1 MRTPGTAAER
11 EFLRKRAVA
20 AVREGQSPSTVA
32 RAFGVHRVSLQR
44 WLRQAQVPGGL
55 DAKPVRRPSALSDDQ
70 LRALEVLLLQGA
82 SRHGWPNDLWTAV
95 RVKDL
100 ILRHFGV
107 DFHPE
112 YVRKVLKRRLGWTS
126 QKPQT
131 KAKERDEDE
140 IRRWKEQ
147 EFPRIVREARDRDAH
162 LLLLD
167 ESCFQ
172 LTPTVRRTLAP
183 RGQTPILPCWDKRDK
198 ISAISAITL
207 SPQRHLPGLLFQ
219 LLPDKENF
227 HGEEVVAFLKLV
239 RRQLRRFTV
248 VWDRNQIH
256 SRSKVVRAYLA
267 EHPEIVVEDFP
278 GYAPELNP
286 DELVWCW
293 AKYGRLSNYAAPS
306 VAALRIHVLGELE
319 DLQQHPYMLLDFMGH
334 TGLSLNTTADNDDQ
348 SGLQMAA

>member
-11 EFLRKRAVA
+11 EYLRKRAVA
-20 AVREGQSPSTVA
+20 AVREGQSPSAVA
-32 RAFGVHRVSLQR
+32 RAFGVHRVSLHR
-44 WLRQAQVPGGL
+44 WLRQARLPGGL
-55 DAKPVRRPSALSDDQ
+55 DAKPVRRVSALSDEQ
-70 LRALEVLLLQGA
+70 LHRLEALLLQGA
-82 SRHGWPNDLWTAV
+82 SKHGWPNDLWTAA
-95 RVKDL
+95 RVKQL

-131 KAKERDEDE
+131 KAKERDEDD
-140 IRRWKEQ
+140 IRRWREQ
-147 EFPRIVREARDRDAH
+147 VFPRIVRQARERDAH

-183 RGQTPILPCWDKRDK
+183 RGRTPVLPCWDRRDK

-207 SPQRHLPGLLFQ
+207 SPRRHLPGLLFQ

-239 RRQLRRFTV
+239 RQRLRRFTV
-248 VWDRNQIH
+248 IWDRNRIH

-293 AKYGRLSNYAAPS
+293 TKYGRLSNYAAPNT
-306 VAALRIHVLGELE
+306 VALREHVLEELE
-319 DLQQHPYMLLDFMGH
+319 DLQRHPYMLLDFIAH
-334 TGLSLNTTADNDDQ
+334 TGLLLEVEDEQ
-348 SGLQMAA
+348 SELQLAA

>member
-44 WLRQAQVPGGL
+44 WLRQARLPGGL
-55 DAKPVRRPSALSDDQ
+55 DAKPVRRASALSDDQ
-70 LRALEVLLLQGA
+70 LRQLGALLLQGA
-82 SRHGWPNDLWTAV
+82 SQHGWPNDLWTAA
-95 RVKDL
+95 RVKEV

-131 KAKERDEDE
+131 KAKERDEEE

-147 EFPRIVREARDRDAH
+147 EFPRIARESQERDAH

-167 ESCFQ
+167 ESCYQ

-183 RGQTPILPCWDKRDK
+183 RGQTPVLPCWDKRDK

-207 SPQRHLPGLLFQ
+207 RPQRRLPGLVFQ

-239 RRQLRRFTV
+239 RRRLRRFTV
-248 VWDRNQIH
+248 VWDRNRIH
-256 SRSKVVRAYLA
+256 SRSKLVRAYLA
-267 EHPEIVVEDFP
+267 EHPEIVVEDLP

-293 AKYGRLSNYAAPS
+293 TKYGRLSNYAAPS
-306 VAALRIHVLGELE
+306 VAALREHVLEELE
-319 DLQQHPYMLLDFMGH
+319 DLQRHPYMLLDFIAH
-334 TGLSLNTTADNDDQ
+334 TGLLLEAEDKQ
-348 SGLQMAA
+348 SELLMAA

>member
-44 WLRQAQVPGGL
+44 WLRQARAPGGL
-55 DAKPVRRPSALSDDQ
+55 DAKPVRRASALADEQ
-70 LRALEVLLLQGA
+70 LHALEALLLQGA
-82 SRHGWPNDLWTAV
+82 SKQGWPNDLWTAA
-95 RVKDL
+95 RVKEV

-140 IRRWKEQ
+140 IRRWKGQ
-147 EFPRIVREARDRDAH
+147 EFPRIAREAWERDAH

-172 LTPTVRRTLAP
+172 LTPTVRRTLSP
-183 RGQTPILPCWDKRDK
+183 RGQTPILPCWDRRDK
-198 ISAISAITL
+198 VSAISAITL
-207 SPQRHLPGLLFQ
+207 SPRRHLPGLLFQ

-227 HGEEVVAFLKLV
+227 HGAEVVAFLKSV
-239 RRQLRRFTV
+239 RRHLPRFTV

-256 SRSKVVRAYLA
+256 SRSKAVQAYLA
-267 EHPEIVVEDFP
+267 GHPEVVVEDLP

-286 DELVWCW
+286 DELVWSW
-293 AKYGRLSNYAAPS
+293 TKYGRLSNYAAPS
-306 VAALRIHVLGELE
+306 VAALREHVLGELG
-319 DLQQHPYMLLDFMGH
+319 DLRRHSYMLLDFIDH
-334 TGLSLNTTADNDDQ
+334 TGLPLNTEEDERSA
-348 SGLQMAA
+348 LRMAA

>member
-20 AVREGQSPSTVA
+20 AVGEGQSPSTVA

-44 WLRQAQVPGGL
+44 WLRQARVPGGL
-55 DAKPVRRPSALSDDQ
+55 DAKPVRRASALADDR
-70 LRALEVLLLQGA
+70 LPALEALLLQGA
-82 SRHGWPNDLWTAV
+82 SRHGWPNDLWTAA
-95 RVKDL
+95 RVQEV
-100 ILRHFGV
+100 IRRHFGV
-107 DFHPE
+107 AFHPE
-112 YVRKVLKRRLGWTS
+112 YVRKLLKRRLGWTS

-131 KAKERDEDE
+131 KAKERDEDA

-147 EFPRIVREARDRDAH
+147 EFPRIARQARGRDAH

-207 SPQRHLPGLLFQ
+207 SPRRHLPGLLFW

-239 RRQLRRFTV
+239 RRHLRRFTV
-248 VWDRNQIH
+248 VWDRNRIH
-256 SRSKVVRAYLA
+256 SRSKAVRAYLA
-267 EHPEIVVEDFP
+267 GHPEIVVEDFP

-293 AKYGRLSNYAAPS
+293 TKYGRLSNYAAPS
-306 VAALRIHVLGELE
+306 VAALREHVLGEME
-319 DLQQHPYMLLDFMGH
+319 DLQRHPYLLLDFIDH
-334 TGLSLNTTADNDDQ
+334 TGLPLNVDADER
-348 SGLQMAA
+348 SALRMAA

>member
-32 RAFGVHRVSLQR
+32 RAFGVHRVSVQR
-44 WLRQAQVPGGL
+44 WLRQARLPGGL
-55 DAKPVRRPSALSDDQ
+55 DAKPVRRASALSDDQ
-70 LRALEVLLLQGA
+70 LRALEGLLLRGA
-82 SRHGWPNDLWTAV
+82 SKHGWPNDLWTAA
-95 RVKDL
+95 RVKEI

-140 IRRWKEQ
+140 IRRWKGQ
-147 EFPRIVREARDRDAH
+147 EFPRIAREAHERDAH

-183 RGQTPILPCWDKRDK
+183 RGQTPVLPCWDKRDK

-239 RRQLRRFTV
+239 RGRLRRFTV

-293 AKYGRLSNYAAPS
+293 TKYGRLSNFAAPS
-306 VAALRIHVLGELE
+306 VAALREEILGELE
-319 DLQQHPYMLLDFMGH
+319 DLQRHPYLLLDFIDH
-334 TGLSLNTTADNDDQ
+334 TGLPLEAEEGEQ
-348 SGLQMAA
+348 SELQMAA

>member
-20 AVREGQSPSTVA
+20 AVRDGQSPSAVA
-32 RAFGVHRVSLQR
+32 RAFGVHRVSLHR

-55 DAKPVRRPSALSDDQ
+55 DAKPVRRAAALADDQ
-70 LRALEVLLLQGA
+70 LRHLEALLLQGA
-82 SRHGWPNDLWTAV
+82 SRHGWPNDLWTAA
-95 RVKDL
+95 RVTEV
-100 ILRHFGV
+100 IRRHFGV
-107 DFHPE
+107 ALHPE
-112 YVRKVLKRRLGWTS
+112 YVRKLLKRRLGWTS
-126 QKPQT
+126 QRPQT
-131 KAKERDEDE
+131 KAKERDEDA
-140 IRRWKEQ
+140 IRRWLEQ
-147 EFPRIVREARDRDAH
+147 EFPRIVREARERDAH

-207 SPQRHLPGLLFQ
+207 SPRRHLPGLLFQ

-239 RRQLRRFTV
+239 RRRLRRFTV

-267 EHPEIVVEDFP
+267 DHPEIVVEDFP

-293 AKYGRLSNYAAPS
+293 TKYGRLSNYAAPS
-306 VAALRIHVLGELE
+306 VAALRERILEEME
-319 DLQQHPYMLLDFMGH
+319 DLQRHPYMLLDFIDH
-334 TGLSLNTTADNDDQ
+334 TGLPLDGEEDEQNA
-348 SGLQMAA
+348 LQVAA

>member
-44 WLRQAQVPGGL
+44 WLRQARVPGGL
-55 DAKPVRRPSALSDDQ
+55 DAKPVRRASALSDDQ
-70 LRALEVLLLQGA
+70 LHALEALLLPGA
-82 SRHGWPNDLWTAV
+82 SQQGWPNDLWTAA
-95 RVKDL
+95 RVKEV
-100 ILRHFGV
+100 ILRHFGI

-147 EFPRIVREARDRDAH
+147 EFPRIVNEAQERDAH

-207 SPQRHLPGLLFQ
+207 TPQRHLPGLLFQ

-239 RRQLRRFTV
+239 RRPLRRFTV

-256 SRSKVVRAYLA
+256 SRSKAVRAYLA
-267 EHPEIVVEDFP
+267 KHPEIVIEDFP

-286 DELVWCW
+286 DELVWSW
-293 AKYGRLSNYAAPS
+293 TKYGRLSNYAAPH
-306 VAALRIHVLGELE
+306 VGALREHVLEELE
-319 DLQQHPYMLLDFMGH
+319 NLQQHPYPLLDFIDH
-334 TGLSLNTTADNDDQ
+334 TGLPLNAGNNEQ
-348 SGLQMAA
+348 SELRMAA

>member
-20 AVREGQSPSTVA
+20 AVREGQSPTTVA
-32 RAFGVHRVSLQR
+32 RAFGVHRVSLHR

-55 DAKPVRRPSALSDDQ
+55 DAKPVRRASALADAQ
-70 LRALEVLLLQGA
+70 LHELEALLLQGA
-82 SRHGWPNDLWTAV
+82 SQHGWSNDLWTAA
-95 RVKDL
+95 RVQAVL
-100 ILRHFGV
+100 LRHFGI

-147 EFPRIVREARDRDAH
+147 EFPRLVREAQERDAH

-207 SPQRHLPGLLFQ
+207 TPQWHLPGLLFQ

-227 HGEEVVAFLKLV
+227 HGAEVVAFLKVV

-267 EHPEIVVEDFP
+267 DHPEIVVEDFP

-293 AKYGRLSNYAAPS
+293 TKYGRLSNYAAPN
-306 VAALRIHVLGELE
+306 VEALREHVLEELE
-319 DLQQHPYMLLDFMGH
+319 DLQQHPYRLLKFMAH
-334 TGLSLNTTADNDDQ
+334 TELPMEPIEDDR
-348 SGLQMAA
+348 SVKRMAA

>member
-1 MRTPGTAAER
+1 MRTPGTASER

-20 AVREGQSPSTVA
+20 AVREGQSPSAVA
-32 RAFGVHRVSLQR
+32 RAFGVHRVSLHR
-44 WLRQAQVPGGL
+44 WLRQARLPGGL
-55 DAKPVRRPSALSDDQ
+55 DAKPVRRPSALSDGQ
-70 LRALEVLLLQGA
+70 LHALEALLLQGA
-82 SRHGWPNDLWTAV
+82 SRQGWPNDLWTAA
-95 RVKDL
+95 RVQEV
-100 ILRHFGV
+100 IRRHFGV

-112 YVRKVLKRRLGWTS
+112 YVRKLLKRRLGWTS

-140 IRRWKEQ
+140 IRRWKDQ
-147 EFPRIVREARDRDAH
+147 EFPRLVGEARARDAH

-167 ESCFQ
+167 ESSFQ

-183 RGQTPILPCWDKRDK
+183 RGRTPILPCWDKRDK

-207 SPQRHLPGLLFQ
+207 SPRRHLPGLLFQ

-239 RRQLRRFTV
+239 RRRLRRFTV

-267 EHPEIVVEDFP
+267 EHPEIVAEDFP

-293 AKYGRLSNYAAPS
+293 TKYGRLSDYAAPS
-306 VAALRIHVLGELE
+306 VVALRGHVLGELE
-319 DLQQHPYMLLDFMGH
+319 DLQRHPYMLLDFIDH
-334 TGLSLNTTADNDDQ
+334 TGLPLDANEDEQ
-348 SGLQMAA
+348 SELQMAA